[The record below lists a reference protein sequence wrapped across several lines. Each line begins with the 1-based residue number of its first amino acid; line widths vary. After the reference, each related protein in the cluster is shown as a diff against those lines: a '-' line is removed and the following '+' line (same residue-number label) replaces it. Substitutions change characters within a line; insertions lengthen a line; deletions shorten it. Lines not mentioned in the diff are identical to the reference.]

1 MFEKEV
7 SIMTHVIQELSKEGI
22 RVGYVYDALLCAP
35 KDVHRIKEVMD
46 YVVLRHGVKTSAK
59 ISN

>member
-1 MFEKEV
+1 
-7 SIMTHVIQELSKEGI
+7 MTHVIQELSKEGI